1 MIPKEIGQLT
11 KLHSL
16 HIEGNPIASLD
27 KDVINNLSDSLIS
40 ISFGSKELTEWPE
53 AIGLLKN
60 TFQITLQ
67 SSSFETIPDDAF
79 QNLTCLGY
87 LTLRSTRLRSLPVS
101 MQRTSMARL
110 DLDNNKDL
118 KADGLKPDAFRH
130 LSYLRQFYINNGS
143 METLPPIFVDLPVLT
158 WFGIKNTPLKYI
170 DDGVFPKNFSN
181 LFFKFS
187 SDYSLFESVPS
198 FLSTTKSLT
207 NISLSN
213 NRINYINDTDFAGL
227 NQLIDLRLSGNPLKG
242 ISDRAFK
249 GCPRLRQILLD
260 YTELTTIPKALQD
273 VHSLRTVDLTGCK
286 IVCSCENLGW
296 MKYWN
301 RKAISFLG
309 LCYNNQMTIVDY
321 VRYNVPR
328 CWYM

>member
-11 KLHSL
+11 KLHLL
-16 HIEGNPIASLD
+16 HIEGNPIISFD
-27 KDVINNLSDSLIS
+27 KNVINNLSDSLIN

-60 TFQITLQ
+60 TFQITIQ
-67 SSSFETIPDDAF
+67 SASFETIPDDAF
-79 QNLTCLGY
+79 QKLTCLGY
-87 LTLRSTRLRSLPVS
+87 LTLSSTRLRSLPVS
-101 MQRTSMARL
+101 MQRTSMVRL
-110 DLDNNKDL
+110 DLDNNEDL

-143 METLPPIFVDLPVLT
+143 METLPPIFKDLSVLT
-158 WFGIKNTPLKYI
+158 WFGIENTPLKYI
-170 DDGVFPKNFSN
+170 DDSVFPKNFSN

-198 FLSTTKSLT
+198 FLSATKSLT

-213 NRINYINDTDFAGL
+213 NRISYINDTDFAGL

-242 ISDRAFK
+242 ISDHAFK
-249 GCPRLRQILLD
+249 GCPRLRQISLD
-260 YTELTTIPKALQD
+260 HTELTTIPKALRSAY
-273 VHSLRTVDLTGCK
+273 SLRTVDLTGCK

-301 RKAISFLG
+301 LKDILFRGSCCNI
-309 LCYNNQMTIVDY
+309 QMDIYDY
-321 VRYNVPR
+321 IRSKVPR
-328 CWYM
+328 CWE